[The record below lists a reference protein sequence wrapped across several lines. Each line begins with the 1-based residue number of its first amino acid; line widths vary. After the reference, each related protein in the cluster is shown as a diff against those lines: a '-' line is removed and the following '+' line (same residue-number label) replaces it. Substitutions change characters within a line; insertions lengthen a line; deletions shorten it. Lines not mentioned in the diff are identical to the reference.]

1 MGEHAGVP
9 MPTEDRSANALQ
21 MIRADVRMHDL
32 QRWMGSR
39 RIEDP
44 DHAMHNLLTECFG
57 ELAPKPFR
65 LITPRG
71 AAASVLYG
79 YGAGG
84 AAALRERA
92 GVYADPLQARIIP
105 PGGIDSKP
113 LPATWEAGR
122 RLGFEVRIRPVVR
135 RSGRGGE
142 RPAGE
147 RDAFQLEADQY
158 PPGGMPRDR
167 EAVYAEWLSQEFERR
182 QGADV
187 DPSSVQLIS
196 FRRTRSLYRE
206 GGQRSEGPDAI
217 VRGILVITDGEAFA
231 RLLARGIG
239 RHRAYGY
246 GMLLLRPALR

>member
-1 MGEHAGVP
+1 
-9 MPTEDRSANALQ
+9 
-21 MIRADVRMHDL
+21 
-32 QRWMGSR
+32 
-39 RIEDP
+39 
-44 DHAMHNLLTECFG
+44 
-57 ELAPKPFR
+57 
-65 LITPRG
+65 
-71 AAASVLYG
+71 
-79 YGAGG
+79 
-84 AAALRERA
+84 
-92 GVYADPLQARIIP
+92 
-105 PGGIDSKP
+105 
-113 LPATWEAGR
+113 
-122 RLGFEVRIRPVVR
+122 
-135 RSGRGGE
+135 
-142 RPAGE
+142 
-147 RDAFQLEADQY
+147 
-158 PPGGMPRDR
+158 MPRDR